1 MRAKA
6 TAPHV
11 EARLGAFWRKAAD
24 PPQYLFWGGFALP
37 AKTPRAIVDRLHAE
51 TQKALAVPAVQER
64 LATFGVEPMPM
75 TVDEFGKF

>member
-1 MRAKA
+1 VWSLAG
-6 TAPHV
+6 
-11 EARLGAFWRKAAD
+11 RL
-24 PPQYLFWGGFALP
+24 ALP

-75 TVDEFGKF
+75 TVDEFG